1 MATIRVH
8 KNNNFTVV
16 DNNIFKNK
24 QMSLKAKGL
33 LVQMLSLPDDWN
45 YSVFGLVALSSDG
58 KDSVMSA
65 LQELEKFGY
74 LRRERITDEKGKFA
88 GYNYDVYEIPPT
100 GEPYAEKPYAE
111 KPSTENPQQL
121 NTNTLI
127 TKESRNKESI
137 VNIVEFLN
145 STASTAYRATTS
157 KTQSLINARLSE
169 GFTVEDFKTVI
180 RKKCAEWKG
189 SDMEKYLRP
198 ETLFGTKFESYLNAP
213 IHSTDTNGRRIDE
226 SKDDLDDL
234 F

>member
-24 QMSLKAKGL
+24 QMSFKAKGL

-45 YSVFGLVALSSDG
+45 YSISGLIALSSDG
-58 KDSVMSA
+58 KDSVASA

-100 GEPYAEKPYAE
+100 GEPYAGNPNA
-111 KPSTENPQQL
+111 ENPPQL
-121 NTNTLI
+121 NTNNTSI
-127 TKESRNKESI
+127 TKESRNKELI

-213 IHSTDTNGRRIDE
+213 IHSTAANGRRIDE